1 MSKRVG
7 MNVTIGKAQA
17 CCEAV
22 CARQVVVIA
31 FDGTGRY
38 AVTSYGATKAEC
50 AAVRP
55 LCDAVA
61 DGLASGALPAPEAP

>member
-1 MSKRVG
+1 MSKRTV
-7 MNVTIGKAQA
+7 MRVTITEARA

-22 CARQVVVIA
+22 GARQVVIVA

-61 DGLASGALPAPEAP
+61 DALASGVLPAPEAP